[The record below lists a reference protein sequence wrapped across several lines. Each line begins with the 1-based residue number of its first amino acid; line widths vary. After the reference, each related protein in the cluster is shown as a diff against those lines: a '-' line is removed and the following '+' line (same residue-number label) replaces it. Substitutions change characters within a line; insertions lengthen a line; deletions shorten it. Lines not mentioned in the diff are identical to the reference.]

1 MLDNI
6 FAICDKKCVC
16 SDHKFTRAALGMLGT
31 FSMSGSVVGGIGGVG
46 IYGSGGTGRG
56 GGNFG
61 GGRGDGGPQGHP
73 HLSSAAVPGPCIRY
87 LLSLQIQFICTVY
100 TASCRI

>member
-1 MLDNI
+1 
-6 FAICDKKCVC
+6 
-16 SDHKFTRAALGMLGT
+16 MLGT

-46 IYGSGGTGRG
+46 ICGSGGTGQG

-87 LLSLQIQFICTVY
+87 LPSLQIQFICSVC

>member
-1 MLDNI
+1 
-6 FAICDKKCVC
+6 
-16 SDHKFTRAALGMLGT
+16 MLGT

-46 IYGSGGTGRG
+46 ICGSGGTGRG

-61 GGRGDGGPQGHP
+61 GGRGDGGHP

-87 LLSLQIQFICTVY
+87 LPSLQIQFICSVC
-100 TASCRI
+100 TASNLNIVVLDCRLGPTLSCLVAEKS